1 MKKIQKSFQL
11 LTALLCLSAI
21 PLRGNNAK
29 GDIETIGNRRV
40 ARRSIIS
47 QGMEARMGKAAA
59 ARLEHSVKLVQD
71 EALNEYVNRVG
82 KKVAANSDLK
92 MPVRVRI
99 IDSPTFDASSLP
111 GGFLYVTS
119 GFLMSLDSEAQ
130 LAAALAHEIAHLAA
144 RHGTSQATRRILMDG
159 VGFLPFGTAYV
170 ISTDIAQPSIPLALA
185 KFSRRQEL
193 EADFLGVQ
201 YLYKSGY
208 DPNAFVTLL
217 EKSSNIEAS
226 ASAGSRKHRFHASH
240 PQIEERIRRARK
252 EIWNILPEREYA
264 AGSNAE
270 FASVKNR
277 LLAGRDN
284 LETVAGSIAAR
295 ETRNSEGESSVR
307 GTEPS
312 AGLNSEPVSETEA
325 DRKPIDFTPP
335 VLEHNGQPGP
345 RPAR

>member
-1 MKKIQKSFQL
+1 MLGRLPEERTRSTGDVFMKKIQKSFQL

-47 QGMEARMGKAAA
+47 QGMEARM
-59 ARLEHSVKLVQD
+59 
-71 EALNEYVNRVG
+71 
-82 KKVAANSDLK
+82 
-92 MPVRVRI
+92 
-99 IDSPTFDASSLP
+99 
-111 GGFLYVTS
+111 
-119 GFLMSLDSEAQ
+119 
-130 LAAALAHEIAHLAA
+130 
-144 RHGTSQATRRILMDG
+144 
-159 VGFLPFGTAYV
+159 GTAYV

-240 PQIEERIRRARK
+240 PQIEERI
-252 EIWNILPEREYA
+252 
-264 AGSNAE
+264 
-270 FASVKNR
+270 
-277 LLAGRDN
+277 
-284 LETVAGSIAAR
+284 
-295 ETRNSEGESSVR
+295 
-307 GTEPS
+307 
-312 AGLNSEPVSETEA
+312 
-325 DRKPIDFTPP
+325 
-335 VLEHNGQPGP
+335 
-345 RPAR
+345 